1 MVVFVRNLQARVS
14 FNHAMLAMNSEILMK
29 ALGVANYDVSVVCVG
44 KKLIKSLN
52 SKYRRRNKVTDV
64 LAFPNFEV
72 GKLCFITFVNYC
84 IIGSLRK
91 HTVKRT
97 SATKWCLR
105 SNPTNPQQIS
115 KFSKKLHFDEF
126 EKDRHVSVQLCTK
139 TIEQNSTQSGGCTV
153 M

>member
-72 GKLCFITFVNYC
+72 GKLCFITFVNYY

-91 HTVKRT
+91 HTVKRRQVQRNAA
-97 SATKWCLR
+97 SADLT
-105 SNPTNPQQIS
+105 QQIPNKS
-115 KFSKKLHFDEF
+115 PSFPKNYTSMNLKRTVTF
-126 EKDRHVSVQLCTK
+126 LCSCAPK
-139 TIEQNSTQSGGCTV
+139 Q
-153 M
+153 